1 MSAEQTRV
9 ALASV
14 AAQLSED
21 GGLLAEELLT
31 SDAVTLDEDDPA
43 LGALAAGGP
52 LSAGR
57 EAQIAVVVEAVYEGF
72 LLHGGSSR
80 ILRADDADLNILAG
94 DRLYAFGLAELAELG
109 DLDSV
114 RELADVIALCA
125 QARALDDRALA
136 SAAWQL
142 GASAIG
148 WGSSPQAEQ
157 AKRAVIEDA
166 SAAAQA
172 LQVAA
177 CQLRSDV
184 AQSD

>member
-1 MSAEQTRV
+1 VSAEQTRI
-9 ALASV
+9 ALSSV
-14 AAQLSED
+14 AARLSED
-21 GGLLAEELLT
+21 GGLLAEALIAG
-31 SDAVTLDEDDPA
+31 DAVNPGPDDPA
-43 LGALAAGGP
+43 LGALAAAGP

-80 ILRADDADLNILAG
+80 ILNASDGDLNILAG
-94 DRLYAFGLAELAELG
+94 DRLYALGLAELAALG

-114 RELADVIALCA
+114 RELADVIAICA

-136 SAAWQL
+136 IAAWQL

-148 WGSSPQAEQ
+148 WGSSPEAEQ
-157 AKRAVIEDA
+157 AKDAVSDDA
-166 SAAAQA
+166 SAAARA
-172 LQVAA
+172 LQAAA
-177 CQLRSDV
+177 CQLRGDV